1 MDLIPSICFQME
13 LECVICQDDFNADSK
28 VPRVLSCG
36 HTACAQCV
44 KLMLIHSTG
53 GTLVCVVCK
62 LPHYALVESPLQVPY
77 NFALLDLMFA
87 HVRGST
93 AMRGRGA
100 GVMMVPSGRGALE
113 GFGSVAPGPIGR
125 ARGRGQQG
133 IPPLV
138 APHGRGGV
146 VAEWPAGRARGGGPH
161 GRGPPLPPRGPLLP
175 TPLTPIEQIRAAA
188 EDTPSPHSSSTSSS
202 DDYYDDEDDDANQCP
217 NRHRQLNAPRAIG
230 NKFKVTLQQS
240 PGMVWYGGQL
250 MNGNKM
256 TFAFNDPNRENA
268 GAGAHGS
275 CDLEDPDEDAI
286 FDYVPILGPK
296 TNKR

>member
-1 MDLIPSICFQME
+1 M
-13 LECVICQDDFNADSK
+13 ECVVCQDDFNADSK

-62 LPHYALVESPLQVPY
+62 LPHYALVVSPLQVPY
-77 NFALLDLMFA
+77 NFALLDIMFA

-93 AMRGRGA
+93 AMQGRGA
-100 GVMMVPSGRGALE
+100 GVMVVPGTRGGLQ
-113 GFGSVAPGPIGR
+113 GFGSVVPGHGPALPGGAP
-125 ARGRGQQG
+125 
-133 IPPLV
+133 PPLV

-146 VAEWPAGRARGGGPH
+146 VTEWPVGRARGGGPH

-175 TPLTPIEQIRAAA
+175 TPLTPLEQIRAAA
-188 EDTPSPHSSSTSSS
+188 EDSPPPLSSSTSSS
-202 DDYYDDEDDDANQCP
+202 DYYDDEDEDVTLCP
-217 NRHRQLNAPRAIG
+217 NRHRQLNAPTAIG
-230 NKFKVTLQQS
+230 NKFTVTLQQS

-250 MNGNKM
+250 MDGNKM
-256 TFAFNDPNRENA
+256 TFAFNDPNQGSA
-268 GAGAHGS
+268 STPSQGSGAEPF
-275 CDLEDPDEDAI
+275 EDPDEDAI

-296 TNKR
+296 TYR